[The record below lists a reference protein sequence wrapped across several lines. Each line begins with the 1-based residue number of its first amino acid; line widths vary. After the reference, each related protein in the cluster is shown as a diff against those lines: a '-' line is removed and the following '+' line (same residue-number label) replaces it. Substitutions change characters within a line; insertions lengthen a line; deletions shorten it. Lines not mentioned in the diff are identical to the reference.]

1 MSEEAQS
8 EEALDNLS
16 HEDRRFPPPD
26 ALAGH
31 GQRHRADLLR
41 TPRPTWT
48 GSGPTQAERISWG
61 QEPTEVV
68 DWSNPPFAKWYADGT
83 LNAAYNCCDR
93 HVEAGN
99 GDRVAFHFEGE
110 PGDTR
115 VITYA
120 QLTDEVKRAANA
132 LVELGVSR
140 AIGSRSICR

>member
-26 ALAGH
+26 ALAATANVTE
-31 GQRHRADLLR
+31 QTYAEAEADR
-41 TPRPTWT
+41 DKFWAA
-48 GSGPTQAERISWG
+48 QAERISWG

-68 DWSNPPFAKWYADGT
+68 DWSNPPFAKWFADGT

-93 HVEAGN
+93 HVEAGH
-99 GDRVAFHFEGE
+99 GDRVAFFFEGE

-115 VITYA
+115 WSPTP
-120 QLTDEVKRAANA
+120 
-132 LVELGVSR
+132 S
-140 AIGSRSICR
+140 